1 MVVNKKCVI
10 CGKNYVAKRSNSR
23 CCGNSECA
31 KKHYRMA
38 QIEWNR
44 NNKKKKQTT
53 KNNKTSIID
62 VERNAKKFGMSYGQY
77 VAMLENGMR
86 IEGKTV

>member
-1 MVVNKKCVI
+1 M
-10 CGKNYVAKRSNSR
+10 S
-23 CCGNSECA
+23 
-31 KKHYRMA
+31 

-62 VERNAKKFGMSYGQY
+62 VDRNAKKFGVSYGQY